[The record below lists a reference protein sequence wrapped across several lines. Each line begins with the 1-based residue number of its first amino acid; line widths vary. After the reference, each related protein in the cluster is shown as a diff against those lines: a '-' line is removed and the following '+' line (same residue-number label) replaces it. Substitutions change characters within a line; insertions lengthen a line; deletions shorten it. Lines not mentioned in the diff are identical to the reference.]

1 MNNSIDI
8 LFSHNLHLVDKVLAK
23 YRPQVHPATLEQ
35 LEADAMIGLWDA
47 IRLYDPNQHKK
58 FKHYAYQKIRY
69 AIKEGLRQR
78 DPFPRE
84 FRNDNG
90 DPIEIVDID
99 EIEEDRPNLVYND
112 PGIQHFERSEF
123 VESLLKQI
131 DRQLAELLFMR
142 FWLGLTDIQIGQ
154 RKQLSR
160 KRVAR
165 QIQRALTEL
174 KKITPQAEAYQ
185 CLS

>member
-35 LEADAMIGLWDA
+35 LEADAMVGLWNA

-90 DPIEIVDID
+90 DPIEIFDID
-99 EIEEDRPNLVYND
+99 EVDEDCSSVVYTD
-112 PGIQHFERSEF
+112 AGIKHFERQEF

-131 DRQLAELLFMR
+131 DQQLAELLFMR
-142 FWLGLTDIQIGQ
+142 FWLGLTDIQIAN

-165 QIQRALTEL
+165 QIQRAMNEL
-174 KKITPQAEAYQ
+174 KKITSQADAYL